1 MKHLLTITFLSILTL
16 TYAQVPSYVPTNGLV
31 GWWPFNGNAND
42 ESGNGTNGTANG
54 ATLTADRN
62 GLANSA
68 YSFDGVND
76 DIEIINHPLFSFL
89 LNSSYSINIW
99 VNLNSLQ
106 GTQSL
111 IGQGDGEG
119 QFQNR
124 FWRINTSGIQFVNHI
139 RGNNSDPFDTK
150 NQNSFGTINSWVMI
164 TMVRDFGNQLRMNVN
179 GILVDSDIDITGLA
193 NPFSTNR
200 NILFGAFLNATT
212 NQKMQ
217 FLNGSLDDIGIWN
230 RALTECEIQD
240 LYHAQVGFTT
250 VDAGQD
256 QTICRGTDVTLN
268 GTGGSS
274 LSWNNGVVNGVAFA
288 PNQTSNYVLT
298 GSDSLGCVGTDTVL
312 VTVLDNASST
322 INQTAIDSYTL
333 NGQTYTQSGTYTQ
346 VLTAANGCDSTI
358 TLNLELDFTGI
369 QTSTLPSLK
378 LYPNPVQD
386 VLHIEGLA
394 GKEFEFEV
402 LSIDG
407 KLLQKGK
414 SQGEISV
421 KELRKGNYVLRVGQ
435 QQVSFVK
442 Q

>member
-1 MKHLLTITFLSILTL
+1 MKNLVIIFSFFISGITI
-16 TYAQVPSYVPTNGLV
+16 AQIPNYVPTSGLV

-42 ESGNGTNGTANG
+42 ESGYGNNGTVNG

-62 GLANSA
+62 GVANSA

-76 DIEIINHPLFSFL
+76 EITASRSHFNEFSSTVWVNSSSMGCVKPILDAYNGSWELYSDCTNGYLSFIVWNNLGYTFHSSNISLDINTWYHIAIVYSNSQIKIYVNGQLITSQNTSQILPISGLLRMGASISGTPQLFS
-89 LNSSYSINIW
+89 
-99 VNLNSLQ
+99 
-106 GTQSL
+106 G
-111 IGQGDGEG
+111 
-119 QFQNR
+119 
-124 FWRINTSGIQFVNHI
+124 
-139 RGNNSDPFDTK
+139 K
-150 NQNSFGTINSWVMI
+150 
-164 TMVRDFGNQLRMNVN
+164 
-179 GILVDSDIDITGLA
+179 
-193 NPFSTNR
+193 
-200 NILFGAFLNATT
+200 
-212 NQKMQ
+212 
-217 FLNGSLDDIGIWN
+217 LDDIGFWN

-240 LYHAQVGFTT
+240 LYHSQVGFTT

-256 QTICRGTDVTLN
+256 QSICRGAEVTLN
-268 GTGGSS
+268 GTGGNF
-274 LSWNNGVVNGVAFA
+274 LSWNNGVFNGVPFA

-322 INQTAIDSYTL
+322 INQTAIDSYSL

-369 QTSTLPSLK
+369 QTNTLTSLK

-386 VLHIEGLA
+386 VLHVDGLA
-394 GKEFEFEV
+394 SKEFEYEV
-402 LSIDG
+402 LSIEG

>member
-1 MKHLLTITFLSILTL
+1 VVKALNNIKYYVNGFLVRVQPINNLISNITF
-16 TYAQVPSYVPTNGLV
+16 
-31 GWWPFNGNAND
+31 
-42 ESGNGTNGTANG
+42 
-54 ATLTADRN
+54 
-62 GLANSA
+62 
-68 YSFDGVND
+68 
-76 DIEIINHPLFSFL
+76 
-89 LNSSYSINIW
+89 
-99 VNLNSLQ
+99 SL
-106 GTQSL
+106 
-111 IGQGDGEG
+111 D
-119 QFQNR
+119 
-124 FWRINTSGIQFVNHI
+124 
-139 RGNNSDPFDTK
+139 
-150 NQNSFGTINSWVMI
+150 FGTI
-164 TMVRDFGNQLRMNVN
+164 DFSAWGCYE
-179 GILVDSDIDITGLA
+179 T
-193 NPFSTNR
+193 
-200 NILFGAFLNATT
+200 
-212 NQKMQ
+212 
-217 FLNGSLDDIGIWN
+217 LNGSLDDIGIWN

-312 VTVLDNASST
+312 VTVLDNALST

-346 VLTAANGCDSTI
+346 VLTAANGCDSII

-394 GKEFEFEV
+394 GKEFEYEV

-407 KLLQKGK
+407 KLLQNGK

>member
-1 MKHLLTITFLSILTL
+1 
-16 TYAQVPSYVPTNGLV
+16 VPTNGLV

-42 ESGNGTNGTANG
+42 ESGNGNNGILLSGTS
-54 ATLTADRN
+54 LVADRN
-62 GLANSA
+62 GYSSSA
-68 YSFDGVND
+68 VGIDGVSCVNKRGVE
-76 DIEIINHPLFSFL
+76 IPAIINQS
-89 LNSSYSINIW
+89 NNYSISCWFRIAD
-99 VNLNSLQ
+99 LAQ
-106 GTQSL
+106 GFQTIFCSNPHNT
-111 IGQGDGEG
+111 IGVSFNHPFGQNVLSSSVGDGTSWLYTG
-119 QFQNR
+119 QSGNTFNSNNYTNWNHLLVVKALNNIKYYVNGFLVRVQP
-124 FWRINTSGIQFVNHI
+124 INNLISNITFSL
-139 RGNNSDPFDTK
+139 D
-150 NQNSFGTINSWVMI
+150 FGTI
-164 TMVRDFGNQLRMNVN
+164 DFSAWGCYE
-179 GILVDSDIDITGLA
+179 T
-193 NPFSTNR
+193 
-200 NILFGAFLNATT
+200 
-212 NQKMQ
+212 
-217 FLNGSLDDIGIWN
+217 LNGSLDDIGIWN

-312 VTVLDNASST
+312 VTVLDNALST

-346 VLTAANGCDSTI
+346 VLTAANGCDSII

-394 GKEFEFEV
+394 GKEFEYEV

-407 KLLQKGK
+407 KLLQNGK